1 MSKTTKGT
9 TQKRRSK
16 GDGAIFPNKRGG
28 WTSRYRKKGLPDNEF
43 NASTKGEAKRLLDDW
58 KVKIS
63 IEDAVTSN
71 ITVEKYAEKY
81 LFCKSLC
88 VEAGTYKQTS
98 LDRLESTYEKH
109 LSNTEA
115 VKKTFRNLK
124 AADID
129 VTILSKQNTLSHSS
143 LRKIYLFW
151 SGMINSAIEMGE
163 LPKSYNIMKQVT
175 MPDESALT
183 IATKDIQIIS
193 EEHQEIIKKVAMAYS
208 PNKNQRYLYRYG
220 PAILFMLNTGLR
232 AGEMLAL
239 GRNCIVPYLGRK
251 SVKITQ
257 TLSRVKNRG
266 NNAGSKTKLILT
278 PPKYPKSR
286 RTVPLN
292 REAEF
297 ALSCMLSLYG
307 KNRYDESL
315 IMTTQNGLPP
325 NIQNLENT
333 LKKIC
338 KRAELPNYNLRAL
351 RHTFATNLIRNTH
364 NMGEM
369 KEVAEIMGDDL
380 DVVLKTYVHTNSE
393 TQMALVDTLIA
404 C

>member
-1 MSKTTKGT
+1 M
-9 TQKRRSK
+9 
-16 GDGAIFPNKRGG
+16 
-28 WTSRYRKKGLPDNEF
+28 
-43 NASTKGEAKRLLDDW
+43 
-58 KVKIS
+58 
-63 IEDAVTSN
+63 
-71 ITVEKYAEKY
+71 
-81 LFCKSLC
+81 
-88 VEAGTYKQTS
+88 
-98 LDRLESTYEKH
+98 
-109 LSNTEA
+109 
-115 VKKTFRNLK
+115 
-124 AADID
+124 
-129 VTILSKQNTLSHSS
+129 
-143 LRKIYLFW
+143 
-151 SGMINSAIEMGE
+151 
-163 LPKSYNIMKQVT
+163 
-175 MPDESALT
+175 
-183 IATKDIQIIS
+183 
-193 EEHQEIIKKVAMAYS
+193 
-208 PNKNQRYLYRYG
+208 
-220 PAILFMLNTGLR
+220 
-232 AGEMLAL
+232 AL

-338 KRAELPNYNLRAL
+338 KRAELPNYNLHAL

-393 TQMALVDTLIA
+393 TKMALVDTLIA

>member
-1 MSKTTKGT
+1 
-9 TQKRRSK
+9 
-16 GDGAIFPNKRGG
+16 
-28 WTSRYRKKGLPDNEF
+28 
-43 NASTKGEAKRLLDDW
+43 
-58 KVKIS
+58 
-63 IEDAVTSN
+63 
-71 ITVEKYAEKY
+71 
-81 LFCKSLC
+81 
-88 VEAGTYKQTS
+88 
-98 LDRLESTYEKH
+98 
-109 LSNTEA
+109 
-115 VKKTFRNLK
+115 
-124 AADID
+124 
-129 VTILSKQNTLSHSS
+129 
-143 LRKIYLFW
+143 
-151 SGMINSAIEMGE
+151 
-163 LPKSYNIMKQVT
+163 

-338 KRAELPNYNLRAL
+338 KRAELPNYNLHAL

-393 TQMALVDTLIA
+393 TKMALVDTLIA